1 MTSYEITPLIDEGKA
16 KDIISLDFSKIF
28 DTVFHKILIEGC
40 MKYGIDAQ
48 TVRWTE
54 NWLNDHIQG
63 VVVSTIKSR

>member
-48 TVRWTE
+48 TVR
-54 NWLNDHIQG
+54 
-63 VVVSTIKSR
+63 